1 MDNNVIV
8 MGAGRMGSAIAWA
21 MNELGWK
28 VSAVDTDNEA
38 LHNLT
43 NIVPEF
49 NAYYANHAEALE
61 KIVRDKAPR
70 VVISSLP
77 YHQNETVART
87 CISNGIRYCDL
98 GGRVDISENI
108 NNFARS
114 KAQKPVMTDL
124 GLAPGWV
131 NILSENG
138 CQSLHRKTDSV
149 RMMVGGL
156 PTMPMNHPLDYMVTW
171 SVDGLI
177 NEYKD
182 DCEVLED
189 GQLKVVKGMEGL
201 EEVLIKSLDKR
212 LEAFYTSGGASH
224 TIKDMTARGVKNC
237 SYKTL
242 RYKGHQEIVKFLI
255 RDSELT
261 DECLSQVFLN
271 GCRAGADKGD
281 VVIVKAEV
289 CGGDVCWDKEILVYS
304 GKYKDIEFS
313 AMQKATAFPISSVAS
328 LMAEG
333 YFDNREIE
341 HRGYKEKLPVVLSY
355 KDIPFDKFDQNLKLL
370 GLEI

>member
-1 MDNNVIV
+1 MNNVLV

-21 MNELGWK
+21 MSELGWK
-28 VSAVDTDNEA
+28 VSAVDTNSQA

-49 NAYYANHAEALE
+49 DAHFSNHTDALE
-61 KIVRDKAPR
+61 KIFREKSPEI
-70 VVISSLP
+70 VISSLP
-77 YHQNETVART
+77 YHQNAQVARQ
-87 CISNGIRYCDL
+87 CISAGVRYCDL
-98 GGRVDISENI
+98 GGRVDVSQEI
-108 NNFARS
+108 NNHGKQKAR
-114 KAQKPVMTDL
+114 KPIMTDL

-131 NILSENG
+131 NILSERG
-138 CQSLHRKTDSV
+138 CQSIHRKVDNV
-149 RMMVGGL
+149 QMMVGGL

-182 DCEVLED
+182 DCEVLNNGE
-189 GQLKVVKGMEGL
+189 LKKVAGMEGL
-201 EEVLIKSLDKR
+201 QEVYIESLDKT

-224 TIKDMTARGVKNC
+224 TIKDMMSRGVKNC
-237 SYKTL
+237 NYKTL
-242 RYKGHQEIVKFLI
+242 RYKGHQQIIKFLI
-255 RDSELT
+255 RDSKLT
-261 DECLSQVFLN
+261 NECLSQVFLN
-271 GCRAGADKGD
+271 GCRNEADKGD
-281 VVIVKAEV
+281 MVIVKARV
-289 CGGDVCWDKEILVYS
+289 SGGDVSWDKEILIHS
-304 GKYKDIEFS
+304 GQHKEIEFS

-355 KDIPFDKFDQNLKLL
+355 KDVPFEKFDQNLKLL
-370 GLEI
+370 GLEV